1 MAGEK
6 LLTDVQ
12 CKAAKPK
19 QKIYYLND
27 GNGLRLRVS
36 PNGSRVWLLRY
47 RFGSKEQTVSLGSY
61 PTISLTIARAKANEA
76 RQLVATNQD
85 PVIAKRIKRTRQAS
99 ADARTFSA
107 TARDY
112 LAHNKG
118 DWSES
123 HYTRNES
130 IIRRY
135 LFPDLA
141 RLPLD
146 QITEEFLFAVI
157 KKSYDKGTKESARR
171 ARALAQQV
179 FRFGKDTHR
188 CTVNPAKDLSDNSY
202 FKRPATKHFEAIN
215 QDVVPELVDKLNKE
229 GIEQKLLIQTVC
241 GLLLVLYTGL
251 RSGSVRSAKW
261 SEFDLKKAIW
271 TVPKASMKSRR
282 EHEVPLPRQ
291 AVEALKRLES
301 LTYEGVDSFVFA
313 SKAKLGYLSENT
325 LRKGLHRLGY
335 KVTVHGF
342 RSLITDVLNENGFNS
357 DAVERQLDHSD
368 KNQTRRAYLRSQFWE
383 ERVRMMQ
390 WFADWFGGKDESVSN
405 VVRFEA
411 GVRR

>member
-6 LLTDVQ
+6 ILTDAQ

-19 QKIYYLND
+19 EKIYYLND
-27 GNGLRLRVS
+27 GIGLRLRVS

-47 RFGSKEQTVSLGSY
+47 HLGGKEQTVSLGSY

-76 RQLVATNQD
+76 RQLVAANKD
-85 PVIAKRIKRTRQAS
+85 PVIAKRAKRMKQAS
-99 ADARTFSA
+99 ADARTFGA
-107 TARDY
+107 TAKDY
-112 LAHNKG
+112 LAHNKA

-123 HYTRNES
+123 HYIRNES

-146 QITEEFLFAVI
+146 QITEEFLFTVI
-157 KKSYDKGTKESARR
+157 KKFYDKGTKESARR

-188 CTVNPAKDLSDNSY
+188 CTRNPAKDLSDNSY

-215 QDVVPELVDKLNKE
+215 QDLIPELVDKLNKV
-229 GIEQKLLIQTVC
+229 GTEQKIMIQTVC

-251 RSGSVRSAKW
+251 RSSSVRSAKW
-261 SEFDLKKAIW
+261 SEFDFKKALW
-271 TVPKASMKSRR
+271 TVPKSNMKSRR

-291 AVEALKRLES
+291 AIEALRRLEV
-301 LTYEGVDSFVFA
+301 LTYEGPDSFVFDKKKDSYRLKNFHH
-313 SKAKLGYLSENT
+313 SKMPKTKL
-325 LRKGLHRLGY
+325 
-335 KVTVHGF
+335 TV
-342 RSLITDVLNENGFNS
+342 VLE
-357 DAVERQLDHSD
+357 
-368 KNQTRRAYLRSQFWE
+368 
-383 ERVRMMQ
+383 
-390 WFADWFGGKDESVSN
+390 
-405 VVRFEA
+405 
-411 GVRR
+411 

>member
-6 LLTDVQ
+6 LLTDAQ

-36 PNGSRVWLLRY
+36 PNGSKVWLLRY
-47 RFGSKEQTVSLGSY
+47 HLGGKEQTVSVGSY
-61 PTISLTIARAKANEA
+61 PTISLTIARAKANEG
-76 RQLVATNQD
+76 RQLVAANKD
-85 PVIAKRIKRTRQAS
+85 PVIAKRVKRTKQAS
-99 ADARTFSA
+99 ADARTFGT
-107 TARDY
+107 TAKDY
-112 LAHNKG
+112 LAHNKA

-123 HYTRNES
+123 HYIRNES

-157 KKSYDKGTKESARR
+157 KKFYDKGTKESARR

-188 CTVNPAKDLSDNSY
+188 CTRNPAKDLSDNSY

-215 QDVVPELVDKLNKE
+215 QDLVPELVGKLNKE
-229 GIEQKLLIQTVC
+229 GVEQKLLTQTVC

-251 RSGSVRSAKW
+251 RSSSVRSAKW
-261 SEFDLKKAIW
+261 SEFDFEKAVWII
-271 TVPKASMKSRR
+271 PISNMKSRR
-282 EHEVPLPRQ
+282 AHQVPLPRQ
-291 AVEALKRLES
+291 AVDALKRLEL

-313 SKAKLGYLSENT
+313 SKTKLGYLSENT

-390 WFADWFGGKDESVSN
+390 WFADWCEGKQESASN
-405 VVRFEA
+405 VVLFKA
-411 GVRR
+411 GARR